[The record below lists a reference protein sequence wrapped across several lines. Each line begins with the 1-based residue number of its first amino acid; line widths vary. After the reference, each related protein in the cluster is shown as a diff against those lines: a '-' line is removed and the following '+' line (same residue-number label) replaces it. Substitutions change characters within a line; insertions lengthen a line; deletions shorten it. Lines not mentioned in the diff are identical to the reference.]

1 MKKLFKE
8 AKTQALSAPPFD
20 GNSKV
25 KAKRSIDVSE
35 RMDTN
40 TLLVI
45 NYQTTANSHTKQ
57 KHEAKRCPL
66 LGCLVV
72 MADGEALYFRFLLA
86 FISSSPGIR

>member
-1 MKKLFKE
+1 MRFHHGLGSALHQPIISAEMQGAPRIYFGGLKGSADLKAALF
-8 AKTQALSAPPFD
+8 
-20 GNSKV
+20 
-25 KAKRSIDVSE
+25 
-35 RMDTN
+35 
-40 TLLVI
+40 
-45 NYQTTANSHTKQ
+45 YQTTANSHTKQ

>member
-1 MKKLFKE
+1 MRLPVPHF
-8 AKTQALSAPPFD
+8 LSAAAAVW
-20 GNSKV
+20 GLKV
-25 KAKRSIDVSE
+25 VQE
-35 RMDTN
+35 RNMADTA
-40 TLLVI
+40 
-45 NYQTTANSHTKQ
+45 TANSHTKQ